1 LSPLG
6 FDVNANEVNVVERQL
21 LTYNQKSV
29 RTVFV
34 MGFIPLN
41 AVKVEKMLTVFRPFK
56 LSSKIKKLN
65 VDPSNM
71 MQL

>member
-6 FDVNANEVNVVERQL
+6 FDVIANEVNVVERQL
-21 LTYNQKSV
+21 LTYNPKSV